1 MIDQERN
8 MEEQNNRIPRTLPVL
23 HINNVVMF
31 PHLLMPLVVTD
42 EESRLVIDHAL
53 AHDKTMAFFL
63 DREKTGP
70 SDIGLNEIGTAVS
83 ILRMLRNQDGS
94 ISLLLQEHPAFA
106 CNAPCSVNPSSWWM
120 WKPCTSKRLR
130 TPRSML
136 SAPSPSS

>member
-1 MIDQERN
+1 

-83 ILRMLRNQDGS
+83 ILRMLRNWS
-94 ISLLLQEHPAFA
+94 WLLKTAVGILGAG
-106 CNAPCSVNPSSWWM
+106 
-120 WKPCTSKRLR
+120 
-130 TPRSML
+130 
-136 SAPSPSS
+136 